1 MNTQIVLFLRR
12 YCLPSPFFRPFPSNE
27 YLFPRIAV
35 AARESIPLSVSEAR
49 TAIEKAAEDGA
60 NQKQPTDDDGCWLQ
74 RRRRPRGRNR
84 FGHENGSGNCR
95 GRRSAEPKIGRIE
108 RRSADMAPYQHITV
122 FVDSPSP
129 LPFTPLNSHTSQIK
143 RSDLAIEKA
152 PHSDPTAFTLEDKGN
167 VFFTSTEASV

>member
-1 MNTQIVLFLRR
+1 MTLVPASFTSEEGKPPKDEYPNRS
-12 YCLPSPFFRPFPSNE
+12 LPSSILSSLPFFRPFPSNE

-122 FVDSPSP
+122 RRFPS
-129 LPFTPLNSHTSQIK
+129 
-143 RSDLAIEKA
+143 
-152 PHSDPTAFTLEDKGN
+152 HSRR
-167 VFFTSTEASV
+167 